1 METGG
6 DSLKRQVKSL
16 HSSKV
21 PISLKMCLVS
31 ELFSETWALPITVL
45 VAVVAYAVLAA
56 VFYNMDA

>member
-1 METGG
+1 
-6 DSLKRQVKSL
+6 
-16 HSSKV
+16 
-21 PISLKMCLVS
+21 MCLVS